1 MCIITFITFQYVI
14 IPKSSVIKCKDLRCT
29 AVAQNMKK
37 VLFEHGFIVVTVI
50 EDYSKFS
57 QISCPA
63 PKLVPNHHNW
73 QRRARPSLYTE
84 WPFGNNDHPE
94 FINSVSKLSLRIILL
109 LLCSQSSVQY
119 LTGRACLGPWWFLY
133 QLTRAHSK
141 SRITINH
148 LLWINQLQAATP
160 GDRPGKW
167 RAHNWRHVTSRVTQ
181 STWQRRDT
189 GSRDTISRIPSTLS
203 PTLSDTRQVSRYTLQ
218 AAHLNTIKVCPN
230 PN

>member
-1 MCIITFITFQYVI
+1 MRITQNSVKYPVPHPNWFQIII
-14 IPKSSVIKCKDLRCT
+14 IGSGERDP
-29 AVAQNMKK
+29 AVSA
-37 VLFEHGFIVVTVI
+37 
-50 EDYSKFS
+50 
-57 QISCPA
+57 
-63 PKLVPNHHNW
+63 
-73 QRRARPSLYTE
+73 PSLYTE